1 MSPYV
6 PAVEV
11 IVDSSKARFRGDWQT
26 SSLQK
31 RSYGPSYR
39 VTDRTGFSV
48 APRTAQ
54 WRPILPGSG
63 DYTVSVWLPD
73 GGRDRSRA
81 VKYRLFHAGSVTE
94 FVVDQTKAGGEW
106 KQLGRKPFRFENSG
120 EEFLELRVADLA
132 ASPDGLP
139 LYVQADAVRFASP
152 PPAVVSAPVLAST
165 AATCNYVEFRWNP
178 LSQADSFII
187 SRAAGSGPP
196 KEIAEVADL
205 AFLDLEVVGG
215 REYTYSLAGTNG
227 AGIGPSVSITVS
239 TAKGPPLEPVRRVTI
254 GSVGGVPR
262 LAWQPTRD
270 ASSYV
275 VQRSHRSGGPF
286 VTVARVEYPSFLD
299 FSAPSQAH
307 YIVRSVNE
315 YGQCE
320 LASWQVNWR
329 RR

>member
-1 MSPYV
+1 MSPHV
-6 PAVEV
+6 PAVEI
-11 IVDSSKARFRGDWQT
+11 IVDSSKAQFRGNWLM
-26 SSLQK
+26 SSRQK
-31 RSYGPSYR
+31 RSYGPTYR
-39 VTDRTGFSV
+39 VTDRSAFSV

-54 WRPILPGSG
+54 WRPVLPSSG

-73 GGRDRSRA
+73 GGQDRSRA

-94 FVVDQTKAGGEW
+94 FVLDQTKAGGEW
-106 KQLGRKPFRFENSG
+106 KQLGRKPYRFANSG

-139 LYVQADAVRFASP
+139 LYVQADAVRFAAP
-152 PPAVVSAPVLAST
+152 PPAVVSAPAVVST
-165 AATCNYVEFRWNP
+165 AATANYVEIRWNP
-178 LSQADSFII
+178 LSRADSFII
-187 SRAAGSGPP
+187 SRAAGNGPP

-205 AFLDLEVVGG
+205 AFLDLEVAGG
-215 REYTYSLAGTNG
+215 RAYTYSLAGLNG
-227 AGIGPSVSITVS
+227 AGIGPSVSFTVS
-239 TAKGPPLEPVRRVTI
+239 TAGSPPLEPVRRVSI
-254 GSVGGVPR
+254 GTVGGLPR
-262 LAWQPTRD
+262 LVWQPTRD

-275 VQRSHRSGGPF
+275 VQRSPRSGGPF
-286 VTVARVEYPSFLD
+286 VTVAQVEYPSFLD

-315 YGQCE
+315 YGPCE